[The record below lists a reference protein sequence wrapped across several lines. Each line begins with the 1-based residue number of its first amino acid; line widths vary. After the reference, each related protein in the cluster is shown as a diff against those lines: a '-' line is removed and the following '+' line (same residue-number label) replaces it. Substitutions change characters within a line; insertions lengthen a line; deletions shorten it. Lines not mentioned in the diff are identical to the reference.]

1 MNDNLF
7 AGGILGAFLLK
18 EMYDQS
24 VRRDQENTR
33 KIVEAIEDSSK
44 PTTILVSDEKEFQLS
59 KRVWPFI

>member
-33 KIVEAIEDSSK
+33 RIVEAIEDSSK
-44 PTTILVSDEKEFQLS
+44 PTTIVVSEEKEFELQ
-59 KRVWPFI
+59 KRGWPFL